1 MLNVS
6 SQTEERQID
15 IVRTYAKNKLGFI
28 NYTRKW
34 NELQCV
40 VSSVVHVSVDVFWR
54 KITCLGEE
62 EMFWKITTASFF
74 AMLNKQKIKVNV
86 SILYMTERQY
96 VFCLGI
102 TFILQIHIKMIIFW
116 IPTSKQIHHNHS

>member
-1 MLNVS
+1 MCAYMLNVS

-40 VSSVVHVSVDVFWR
+40 VSSVVHVVLCF
-54 KITCLGEE
+54 EE
-62 EMFWKITTASFF
+62 K
-74 AMLNKQKIKVNV
+74 
-86 SILYMTERQY
+86 
-96 VFCLGI
+96 
-102 TFILQIHIKMIIFW
+102 
-116 IPTSKQIHHNHS
+116 

>member
-1 MLNVS
+1 MNSKNIEIEWLINQVKTFVSLYYSSFIVIQIVKHAINPVNRWLMRSHVSNVS

-40 VSSVVHVSVDVFWR
+40 VSWVVHVLGVFWR
-54 KITCLGEE
+54 KITCLVEE
-62 EMFWKITTASFF
+62 EMFWKITTASFCH
-74 AMLNKQKIKVNV
+74 AEQTKD
-86 SILYMTERQY
+86 
-96 VFCLGI
+96 
-102 TFILQIHIKMIIFW
+102 
-116 IPTSKQIHHNHS
+116 

>member
-1 MLNVS
+1 MRSYVSNVS

-40 VSSVVHVSVDVFWR
+40 VS
-54 KITCLGEE
+54 
-62 EMFWKITTASFF
+62 
-74 AMLNKQKIKVNV
+74 
-86 SILYMTERQY
+86 
-96 VFCLGI
+96 
-102 TFILQIHIKMIIFW
+102 
-116 IPTSKQIHHNHS
+116 

>member
-1 MLNVS
+1 MINKSSQNFCKFVLFIFHLKHAINPVNRWLMRSHVSNVS

-40 VSSVVHVSVDVFWR
+40 VS
-54 KITCLGEE
+54 
-62 EMFWKITTASFF
+62 
-74 AMLNKQKIKVNV
+74 
-86 SILYMTERQY
+86 
-96 VFCLGI
+96 
-102 TFILQIHIKMIIFW
+102 
-116 IPTSKQIHHNHS
+116 